1 MAFPSPP
8 SKSSPTFNSYFLLI
22 IVSFVLVA
30 IAITLLLNSYRCLQM
45 ESFLQCFRRCWI
57 KKEPKAVEI
66 IPVCRYK
73 EEQSFSTECSVCLT
87 AFQEG
92 EKVRQL
98 PACRHSFHAP
108 CVDMWLYSHSS
119 CPSCRALVPQA
130 TMEDSRQQRL
140 ENREVA
146 VAIVSAL

>member
-1 MAFPSPP
+1 MAFPPP
-8 SKSSPTFNSYFLLI
+8 PLNSSSNFDSYFLLFI
-22 IVSFVLVA
+22 ASFILAA
-30 IAITLLLNSYRCLQM
+30 IAITLLLNCGCMRM
-45 ESFLQCFRRCWI
+45 ESLLHCFRSCCI
-57 KKEPKAVEI
+57 KKEPKVVEI

-119 CPSCRALVPQA
+119 CPSCRAHVQQ
-130 TMEDSRQQRL
+130 TNKEDSREEQL
-140 ENREVA
+140 GNREM
-146 VAIVSAL
+146 AIAIIPAL